1 MLLVIIND
9 LYVRRS
15 RRSVDPFK
23 ANPPLIVY
31 ADAVL
36 ALTVAAQCFKSVPR
50 KSGKITEGCSSL
62 HTIKLEAGR
71 PLKARKRLYTFSG
84 SEVSGPRVTI
94 ADYQLTPQRYR
105 IITRYVKRTE
115 CTLGG
120 ESALLYSDSRRCH
133 AQSVTSITFNCGFS
147 SIEKALDRN

>member
-1 MLLVIIND
+1 MLIVSPLVVVRD
-9 LYVRRS
+9 LDVPCFTVAPS
-15 RRSVDPFK
+15 K
-23 ANPPLIVY
+23 AYPSLIVY

-71 PLKARKRLYTFSG
+71 PLTARKRLYTFPG
-84 SEVSGPRVTI
+84 SEVSGRRVTI
-94 ADYQLTPQRYR
+94 ADYRLTPQRYR

-115 CTLGG
+115 CPLGG
-120 ESALLYSDSRRCH
+120 ESALF
-133 AQSVTSITFNCGFS
+133 SVIVVAATRS
-147 SIEKALDRN
+147 L